1 MVFNAFFAHPP
12 VLSRSEIP
20 YLPMKIAIVGAGVI
34 GVTTAYE
41 LVCDGHDVT
50 VFERNS
56 SIAVESSFA
65 NAGIIA
71 PGYVSPWAAPG
82 MPFKVFKHLLS
93 RHAPVKIKFPLS
105 NNDLAW
111 MWHWWRA
118 CKLDA
123 YLANRNRMLALAS
136 YSRDR
141 LHAITADLSLDFE
154 RNNGLMVLLCNAKD
168 AKLMQPN
175 LQVLRETG
183 MPFKELTSEEAR
195 IVEPALNPDNNFLGA
210 VHLPSDE
217 VGNCREFTL
226 LLKAES
232 QKLGVKYEM
241 NTTVASVSSA
251 RNAILSIANENSP
264 HNSTREFDAVVMC
277 AGVASAELLKPI
289 LKPLKRRLPLVPI
302 YGYSISAAIREPL
315 NAPRSAVMDESYKV
329 AITRMGNRVRVA
341 GSAEIGGSLEN
352 KRISAISTLYKVL
365 QDWFPG
371 AAHISNMGASV
382 TEWKGARPMLPDGP
396 PVLGACGAPNIW
408 LNLGHGAS
416 GWALSCG
423 SARVL
428 ADLITKRT
436 PEVDTNGMSIERF

>member
-1 MVFNAFFAHPP
+1 
-12 VLSRSEIP
+12 
-20 YLPMKIAIVGAGVI
+20 MKIAIVGAGVI

-41 LVCDGHDVT
+41 LACDGHEVT

-56 SIAVESSFA
+56 AIAVESSFA
-65 NAGIIA
+65 NAGVIA
-71 PGYVSPWAAPG
+71 PGYVAPWAAPG
-82 MPFKVFKHLLS
+82 MPLKVFKHLLS
-93 RHAPVKIKFPLS
+93 RHAPVKIKLPLS
-105 NNDLAW
+105 GADLTW
-111 MWHWWRA
+111 MWDWWRA
-118 CKLDA
+118 CKLET
-123 YLANRNRMLALAS
+123 YLANRSRMLALAS

-141 LHAITADLSLDFE
+141 LHTIIADLSLEFE
-154 RNNGLMVLLCNAKD
+154 RNDGLMVLLRSAKD
-168 AKLMQPN
+168 ANLIQPS
-175 LQVLRETG
+175 LQVLSDCG
-183 MPFKELTSEEAR
+183 VAFSEVDAQTAR
-195 IVEPALNPDNNFLGA
+195 SIEPAINPDNDFFGA

-241 NTTVASVSSA
+241 NTTVSGVLHG
-251 RNAILSIANENSP
+251 NGAILNIANEATP
-264 HNSTREFDAVVMC
+264 RAFDAIVMC
-277 AGVASAELLKPI
+277 TGVASSELLKPI
-289 LKPLKRRLPLVPI
+289 LKPLRRKLPLVPV

-315 NAPRSAVMDESYKV
+315 NAPRSAVIDERYKV

-352 KRISAISTLYKVL
+352 KQLGAISTLYKVL

-396 PVLGACGAPNIW
+396 PVLGASGVPNIW
-408 LNLGHGAS
+408 LNLGHGSS

-428 ADLITKRT
+428 ADLIGKRAADID
-436 PEVDTNGMSIERF
+436 VSGMSIERF

>member
-1 MVFNAFFAHPP
+1 
-12 VLSRSEIP
+12 
-20 YLPMKIAIVGAGVI
+20 MKIAIVGAGVI

-41 LVCDGHDVT
+41 LACDGHDVT
-50 VFERNS
+50 VFERNA

-71 PGYVSPWAAPG
+71 PGYAAPWATPG
-82 MPFKVFKHLLS
+82 MPYKVLCQLFD

-111 MWHWWRA
+111 LWQAWRA
-118 CKLDA
+118 CKLDT
-123 YLANRNRMLALAS
+123 YLANRSRMLALAS

-141 LHAITADLSLDFE
+141 LHAVTADLSLEFE
-154 RNNGLMVLLCNAKD
+154 RNDGLMLLLRSAKD
-168 AKLMQPN
+168 EKLMQPN
-175 LQVLRETG
+175 LQVLRAAG
-183 MPFKELTSEEAR
+183 VPFKQLNADDAR
-195 IVEPALNPDNNFLGA
+195 LIEPALNPDNSFLGA

-226 LLKAES
+226 LLRTES

-241 NTTVASVSSA
+241 NTAVESVLSA
-251 RNAILSIANENSP
+251 KGAIINIANETTP
-264 HNSTREFDAVVMC
+264 RAFDAVVMC
-277 AGVASAELLKPI
+277 AGTASSELLKPI
-289 LKPLKRRLPLVPI
+289 LKPLKRKLPLAPV

-315 NAPRSAVMDESYKV
+315 NAPRSAVIDERYKV
-329 AITRMGNRVRVA
+329 AISRMGNRIRVA
-341 GSAEIGGSLEN
+341 GSAEIGGSLDN

-365 QDWFPG
+365 QDWFTG

-382 TEWKGARPMLPDGP
+382 TEWKGARSMLPDGP
-396 PVLGACGAPNIW
+396 PVLGASGVANIW

-428 ADLITKRT
+428 ADLISKRT
-436 PEVDTNGMSIERF
+436 TDIDVSGLTIDRF

>member
-1 MVFNAFFAHPP
+1 
-12 VLSRSEIP
+12 
-20 YLPMKIAIVGAGVI
+20 MKIAIVGAGVI

-41 LVCDGHDVT
+41 LACDGHDVT
-50 VFERNS
+50 VFERNA

-71 PGYVSPWAAPG
+71 PGYAAPWTAPG
-82 MPFKVFKHLLS
+82 MPFKVLKHLFS
-93 RHAPVKIKFPLS
+93 RHAPAKVKFPLS

-118 CKLDA
+118 CKLDV
-123 YLANRNRMLALAS
+123 YLANRSRMQALAS

-141 LHAITADLSLDFE
+141 LHAITADLSLEFE
-154 RNNGLMVLLCNAKD
+154 RNHGLMVLLRNAKD
-168 AKLMQPN
+168 AKLIQPN

-183 MPFKELTSEEAR
+183 VRFKEITTEEAR
-195 IVEPALNPDNNFLGA
+195 LIEPALNPDNHFLGA
-210 VHLPSDE
+210 VHLPNDE

-232 QKLGVKYEM
+232 QKLGVKFEM
-241 NTTVASVSSA
+241 NTTVASVLSA
-251 RNAILSIANENSP
+251 KSAILNIAKEDAP
-264 HNSTREFDAVVMC
+264 RTFDAVVMC
-277 AGVASAELLKPI
+277 AGIASAELLKPI
-289 LKPLKRRLPLVPI
+289 LKPLRCKLPLVPV

-315 NAPRSAVMDESYKV
+315 NAPRSAVMDERYKV
-329 AITRMGNRVRVA
+329 AISRMGNRVRVA
-341 GSAEIGGSLEN
+341 GSAEIGGSLDN
-352 KRISAISTLYKVL
+352 KHISAISTLYKVL

-396 PVLGACGAPNIW
+396 PALGASGVPNIW

-423 SARVL
+423 SARIL
-428 ADLITKRT
+428 ADLIAKRT
-436 PEVDTNGMSIERF
+436 PDVDVSGMSIERF

>member
-1 MVFNAFFAHPP
+1 
-12 VLSRSEIP
+12 
-20 YLPMKIAIVGAGVI
+20 MKIAIVGAGVI

-41 LVCDGHDVT
+41 LACDGHEVT

-71 PGYVSPWAAPG
+71 PGYAAPWAAPG
-82 MPFKVFKHLLS
+82 MPLKVLKHLFS
-93 RHAPVKIKFPLS
+93 SHAPVKIKFPLS
-105 NNDLAW
+105 NNDLTW

-118 CKLDA
+118 CKLDT
-123 YLANRNRMLALAS
+123 YLANRSSMQLLTS

-141 LHAITADLSLDFE
+141 LHTITADLSLEFE
-154 RNNGLMVLLCNAKD
+154 RNEGLMVLQHSAKD
-168 AKLMQPN
+168 SALMQPN

-183 MPFKELTSEEAR
+183 VPFKEVNAEEAR
-195 IVEPALNPDNNFLGA
+195 LIEPALNPDNDFFGA

-241 NTTVASVSSA
+241 NMTVASVLSA
-251 RNAILSIANENSP
+251 KGAIINIANEKVP
-264 HNSTREFDAVVMC
+264 HNSTREFDTVVMC

-289 LKPLKRRLPLVPI
+289 LKPLKRKLPLVPI

-315 NAPRSAVMDESYKV
+315 NAPRSAVIDERYKV
-329 AITRMGNRVRVA
+329 AITRLGNRVRVA
-341 GSAEIGGSLEN
+341 GSAEIGGTLQN
-352 KRISAISTLYKVL
+352 KQVSAISTLYKVL

-396 PVLGACGAPNIW
+396 PVLGASGVPHIW

-428 ADLITKRT
+428 ADLIAKRA
-436 PEVDTNGMSIERF
+436 PDVDVSGMSIERF

>member
-1 MVFNAFFAHPP
+1 
-12 VLSRSEIP
+12 
-20 YLPMKIAIVGAGVI
+20 MKIAIVGAGVI

-41 LVCDGHDVT
+41 LACDGHEVT

-65 NAGIIA
+65 NAGIVA
-71 PGYVSPWAAPG
+71 PGYVAPWAAPG

-111 MWHWWRA
+111 MWRWWRA
-118 CKLDA
+118 CKLDT
-123 YLANRNRMLALAS
+123 YLANRSRMQALAS

-141 LHAITADLSLDFE
+141 LHAITADLSLEFE
-154 RNNGLMVLLCNAKD
+154 RNDGLMVLLRSAKD

-175 LQVLRETG
+175 LQVLRESG
-183 MPFKELTSEEAR
+183 VSFKELTAEEAR
-195 IVEPALNPDNNFLGA
+195 IVEPAINPDNDFFGA
-210 VHLPSDE
+210 VHLPNDE

-232 QKLGVKYEM
+232 HKLGVKYEM
-241 NTTVASVSSA
+241 NTTVASLLSA
-251 RNAILSIANENSP
+251 KGAILNIANQDSQ
-264 HNSTREFDAVVMC
+264 RAFDAVVMC
-277 AGVASAELLKPI
+277 AGTASSELLKPI
-289 LKPLKRRLPLVPI
+289 LKPIKRKLPLVPV

-315 NAPRSAVMDESYKV
+315 NAPRSAVIDERYKV

-341 GSAEIGGSLEN
+341 GSAEIGGSLDN
-352 KRISAISTLYKVL
+352 KQVSAISTLYKVL

-396 PVLGACGAPNIW
+396 PVLGASGVPNIW
-408 LNLGHGAS
+408 LNLGHGSS

-428 ADLITKRT
+428 ADLIANRH
-436 PEVDTNGMSIERF
+436 PDVDVSGMSIERF

>member
-1 MVFNAFFAHPP
+1 
-12 VLSRSEIP
+12 
-20 YLPMKIAIVGAGVI
+20 MKIAIVGAGVI

-41 LVCDGHDVT
+41 LARDGHEVT

-71 PGYVSPWAAPG
+71 PGYVAPWAAPG
-82 MPFKVFKHLLS
+82 MPLRVFKHLLS
-93 RHAPVKIKFPLS
+93 RHAAVKIKFPLS

-118 CKLDA
+118 CKLDT
-123 YLANRNRMLALAS
+123 YIANRSRMQALAS

-141 LHAITADLSLDFE
+141 LHAVTADLSLEFE
-154 RNNGLMVLLCNAKD
+154 RSDGLLVLLRSAKD
-168 AKLMQPN
+168 AKLMQAS
-175 LQVLRETG
+175 LQVLRDSGLAFAEVDAQA
-183 MPFKELTSEEAR
+183 AR
-195 IVEPALNPDNNFLGA
+195 LLEPAINPDNDFFGA
-210 VHLPSDE
+210 VHLPGDE

-232 QKLGVKYEM
+232 QKIGVKYEM
-241 NTTVASVSSA
+241 NTTVDSV
-251 RNAILSIANENSP
+251 SIANGAIINIANESEP
-264 HNSTREFDAVVMC
+264 RQSKREFDAAVMC

-289 LKPLKRRLPLVPI
+289 LKPLKRKLPLVPV

-315 NAPRSAVMDESYKV
+315 NAPRSAVMDERYKV
-329 AITRMGNRVRVA
+329 AISRLGNRIRVA

-352 KRISAISTLYKVL
+352 KQISAISTLYKVL

-396 PVLGACGAPNIW
+396 PVLGASGVPNIW
-408 LNLGHGAS
+408 LNLGHGSS

-428 ADLITKRT
+428 ADLIANRQ
-436 PEVDTNGMSIERF
+436 PDVDVSEMSIERF

>member
-1 MVFNAFFAHPP
+1 
-12 VLSRSEIP
+12 
-20 YLPMKIAIVGAGVI
+20 MKIAIVGAGVI

-41 LVCDGHDVT
+41 LACDGHEVT

-71 PGYVSPWAAPG
+71 PGYVAPWAAPG

-93 RHAPVKIKFPLS
+93 RHAPVKIKLPIS
-105 NNDLAW
+105 GAELAW

-118 CKLDA
+118 CKLDT
-123 YLANRNRMLALAS
+123 YLANRSRMQALAS

-141 LHAITADLSLDFE
+141 LHAITADLSLEFE
-154 RNNGLMVLLCNAKD
+154 RNEGYIVLHRSAKD
-168 AKLMQPN
+168 SALMQPN

-183 MPFKELTSEEAR
+183 VPFKEIDAEEAR
-195 IVEPALNPDNNFLGA
+195 LIEPALNPDNDFFGA
-210 VHLPSDE
+210 IHLPNDE

-241 NTTVASVSSA
+241 NTTVAGVSSVD
-251 RNAILSIANENSP
+251 NASLNIANENTP
-264 HNSTREFDAVVMC
+264 RKFDAIVMC

-289 LKPLKRRLPLVPI
+289 LKVLKRKLPLVPI

-315 NAPRSAVMDESYKV
+315 NAPRSALMDERYKV
-329 AITRMGNRVRVA
+329 AISRLGNRVRVA
-341 GSAEIGGSLEN
+341 GSAEIGGSLDN

-382 TEWKGARPMLPDGP
+382 HEWKGARPMLPDGP
-396 PVLGACGAPNIW
+396 PVLGPSGVPNIW
-408 LNLGHGAS
+408 LNLGHGSS

-428 ADLITKRT
+428 ADLIAKRM
-436 PEVDTNGMSIERF
+436 PDVDINGMTLARF

>member
-1 MVFNAFFAHPP
+1 
-12 VLSRSEIP
+12 
-20 YLPMKIAIVGAGVI
+20 MKIAIVGAGVI

-41 LVCDGHDVT
+41 LACDGHDVT
-50 VFERNS
+50 VFERNAA
-56 SIAVESSFA
+56 IAVESSFA

-71 PGYVSPWAAPG
+71 PGYAAPWAAPG
-82 MPFKVFKHLLS
+82 MPFKVLKHLFS
-93 RHAPVKIKFPLS
+93 RHSAVKIKLPLS
-105 NNDLAW
+105 GVELAW
-111 MWHWWRA
+111 LWQAWRA

-123 YLANRNRMLALAS
+123 YLASRTRMQALAS

-141 LHAITADLSLDFE
+141 LHAITADLSLEFE
-154 RNNGLMVLLCNAKD
+154 RNEGLMVLLRSAKD
-168 AKLMQPN
+168 NALMQPN
-175 LQVLRETG
+175 LQVLREAG
-183 MPFKELTSEEAR
+183 VPYKEVNAEEAR
-195 IVEPALNPDNNFLGA
+195 LIEPALNPDNDFFGA

-232 QKLGVKYEM
+232 QKLGVKYVM
-241 NTTVASVSSA
+241 NTTVDGVSSA
-251 RNAILSIANENSP
+251 KGAILNIANEHSP

-277 AGVASAELLKPI
+277 AGVASSELLKPI
-289 LKPLKRRLPLVPI
+289 LKPLKQKLPLAPV

-315 NAPRSAVMDESYKV
+315 NAPRSSVMDERYKV
-329 AITRMGNRVRVA
+329 AITHLGNRIRVA
-341 GSAEIGGSLEN
+341 GSAEIGGSLDN

-396 PVLGACGAPNIW
+396 PVLGASGIPNIW
-408 LNLGHGAS
+408 LNLGHGDS
-416 GWALSCG
+416 GWAMSCG

-428 ADLITKRT
+428 ADLIAKRN
-436 PEVDTNGMSIERF
+436 PDIDVSGMSIERF

>member
-1 MVFNAFFAHPP
+1 
-12 VLSRSEIP
+12 
-20 YLPMKIAIVGAGVI
+20 MKIAIVGAGVI

-41 LVCDGHDVT
+41 LACDGHDVT

-65 NAGIIA
+65 NAGVIA
-71 PGYVSPWAAPG
+71 PGYVAPWAAPG

-118 CKLDA
+118 CKLDT
-123 YLANRNRMLALAS
+123 YLANRSRMQALAS

-141 LHAITADLSLDFE
+141 LHAITADLSLEFE
-154 RNNGLMVLLCNAKD
+154 RNDGLMVLLRSAKD

-175 LQVLRETG
+175 LQVLRESG
-183 MPFKELTSEEAR
+183 VSFKELTAEEAR
-195 IVEPALNPDNNFLGA
+195 IVEPAINPDNDFFGA
-210 VHLPSDE
+210 VHLPNDE

-241 NTTVASVSSA
+241 NTTVASVLSA
-251 RNAILSIANENSP
+251 KSAILNIANDP
-264 HNSTREFDAVVMC
+264 IPRAFDAVVMC
-277 AGVASAELLKPI
+277 AGTASSELLKPI
-289 LKPLKRRLPLVPI
+289 LKPLKRKLPLVPV

-315 NAPRSAVMDESYKV
+315 NAPRSAVIDESYKV

-341 GSAEIGGSLEN
+341 GSAEIGGSLDN
-352 KRISAISTLYKVL
+352 KQISAISTLYKVL

-396 PVLGACGAPNIW
+396 PVLGASGVPNIW
-408 LNLGHGAS
+408 LNLGHGSS

-428 ADLITKRT
+428 ADLIANRQ
-436 PEVDTNGMSIERF
+436 PDVDVSGMSIERF